1 MDRTELQARAL
12 LLMYKLGEVAPK
24 TQKIALYDYKGDK
37 VGEQEIHRLKSTG
50 ADVKLSSEKCKR
62 KRIPQMEIRQGYD

>member
-24 TQKIALYDYKGDK
+24 THKIALYDYKGDK
-37 VGEQEIHRLKSTG
+37 VGEKEIYRLKSNGT
-50 ADVKLSSEKCKR
+50 DVKLSSGKCKR
-62 KRIPQMEIRQGYD
+62 KRIPQMELRQGFD

>member
-1 MDRTELQARAL
+1 
-12 LLMYKLGEVAPK
+12 MYKLGEVAPK

-50 ADVKLSSEKCKR
+50 ADVKLPSKRKR

>member
-1 MDRTELQARAL
+1 MERTELQARAL

-50 ADVKLSSEKCKR
+50 ADVKLSSKYKR
-62 KRIPQMEIRQGYD
+62 KRIPQMEIRQGFD

>member
-1 MDRTELQARAL
+1 MERTELQARAL

-50 ADVKLSSEKCKR
+50 ADVKLSSKCKR